1 MTSQETQGNILAAL
15 ILAVPRGS
23 GHWRDRQPFQAFKLF
38 TGGRFEQV
46 DEANFDTAIEFV
58 RKRRYQPFGF
68 WIHGGPA
75 IAFSVGANTVAQAWR
90 KAHDDDPIMAAP
102 LAFHKR
108 DWWETKRDRSGY
120 VGTSVIVVGNWVIA
134 PTRTGAEIARL
145 RGQYPGYAGD
155 LALVPLCVIRREHDE
170 RREREIRAGG
180 RGALAWANA
189 GG

>member
-46 DEANFDTAIEFV
+46 DEANFDTAIEFM
-58 RKRRYQPFGF
+58 RGRRFQPFGF

-90 KAHDDDPIMAAP
+90 KAHDNDPIMAAP
-102 LAFHKR
+102 LAFHRR
-108 DWWETKRDRSGY
+108 DWWEAKRGRSGY
-120 VGTSVIVVGNWVIA
+120 VGTSAIIVGNWVIA

-145 RGQYPGYAGD
+145 RSQYPGYAGD